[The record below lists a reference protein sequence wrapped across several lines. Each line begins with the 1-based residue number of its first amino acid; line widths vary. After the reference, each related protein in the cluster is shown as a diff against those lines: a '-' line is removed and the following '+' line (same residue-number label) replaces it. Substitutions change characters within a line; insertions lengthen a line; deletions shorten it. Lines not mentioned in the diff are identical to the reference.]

1 MFDTTGSILMHGI
14 FVTEINST
22 TFGIKFSDV
31 LT

>member
-1 MFDTTGSILMHGI
+1 MFDMAGNIHMLGT
-14 FVTEINST
+14 FVTEINS